1 MRLNDFKL
9 TENFNLME
17 FQCPCCH
24 TVMLSPNLAAK
35 LQSLRLKWGGPLII
49 NSGYRCDRHNREVGG
64 AERSLHRRGMAADVR
79 VNDKDQPRFCALALE
94 VGFTRALSYGRRG
107 FVHLETGEN

>member
-24 TVMLSPNLAAK
+24 TVMLSPSLALK

-49 NSGYRCDRHNREVGG
+49 NSGYRCERHNKEVGG
-64 AERSLHRRGMAADVR
+64 ARLSLHRRGMAADVR
-79 VNDKDQPRFCALALE
+79 VAEKDHPHFCALALE
-94 VGFTRALSYGRRG
+94 AGFTRALPYGGRG

>member
-9 TENFNLME
+9 TDNFNLME

-24 TVMLSPNLAAK
+24 TVMLSPGLALK

-49 NSGYRCDRHNREVGG
+49 NSGYRCERHNREVGG
-64 AERSLHRRGMAADVR
+64 VERSLHKRGMAADVR
-79 VNDKDQPRFCALALE
+79 VAEKDQPCFCALALE
-94 VGFTRALSYGRRG
+94 AGFARALPYGKRG
-107 FVHLETGEN
+107 FVHLEIGEN